1 MIKVMIRHIMEDIEI
16 FSDDF
21 VESDEEQ
28 LFSLMKTRKKV
39 S

>member
-1 MIKVMIRHIMEDIEI
+1 MKEVMIRHIMEDIEI

-28 LFSLMKTRKKV
+28 LVSLMKTRKKV

>member
-1 MIKVMIRHIMEDIEI
+1 MIRHIMEDIEI

-21 VESDEEQ
+21 VESDEKQ

>member
-1 MIKVMIRHIMEDIEI
+1 MKEVMIRHIMEDIEN

-28 LFSLMKTRKKV
+28 LVSLMKTRKKV

>member
-1 MIKVMIRHIMEDIEI
+1 MIRHIMEDIEI

-28 LFSLMKTRKKV
+28 LVSLMKTRKKV